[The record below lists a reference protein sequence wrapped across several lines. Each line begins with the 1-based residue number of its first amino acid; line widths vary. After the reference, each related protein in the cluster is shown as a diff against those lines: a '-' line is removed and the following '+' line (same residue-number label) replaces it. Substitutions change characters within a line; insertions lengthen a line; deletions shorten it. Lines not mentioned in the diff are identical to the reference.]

1 MVAMTDRFYSTM
13 RMRYVGRVLSDWR
26 GRSGLTGDV
35 VAERLNWARSKISKL
50 ENASQTITAADV
62 ISMAVV
68 YAVSEA
74 ERDELVEEVE
84 HATERGWWLS
94 YGDAVTAKQFDR
106 YVDFETEAVSLVNFE
121 IDLIPGLLQTE
132 DYVRAIARA
141 FTPSANTAE
150 IQHRVE
156 VRKRRQARL
165 FADHPIEF
173 DAVVNEAALH
183 QLVGGKDVMS
193 TQLKHLARIAHLPNV
208 SIRMVPFSVGA
219 YPAMGRPF
227 VILRFDRPEWP
238 DVAYQENLNSCMYIE
253 HPAEVEQYNGGYA
266 GLCER
271 ALSKDETLRAIDTLA
286 GTL

>member
-1 MVAMTDRFYSTM
+1 MTDRFYSTM

-26 GRSGLTGDV
+26 GRTGLTGDA

-68 YAVSEA
+68 YGIPEA
-74 ERDELVEEVE
+74 ERDELVAEVE

-94 YGDAVTAKQFDR
+94 YGHAATAKQFDR

-132 DYVRAIARA
+132 EYVRSIARA
-141 FTPSANTAE
+141 FTPSANEAG

-183 QLVGGKDVMS
+183 QQVGGPEVMR
-193 TQLKHLARIAHLPNV
+193 TQLKHLSRIAHLPNV
-208 SIRMVPFSVGA
+208 SIRMVPFGAGA
-219 YPAMGRPF
+219 YPAMGLPF

-238 DVAYQENLNSCMYIE
+238 DVAYQENLNSCIYVE
-253 HPAEVEQYNGGYA
+253 NEEEVAHYTAAYA
-266 GLCER
+266 GLCQL
-271 ALSKDETLRAIDTLA
+271 ALSKEDTLQVIDDLTGA
-286 GTL
+286 L

>member
-1 MVAMTDRFYSTM
+1 MTDRFYSTM
-13 RMRYVGRVLSDWR
+13 RMRYVGRVLGEWR
-26 GRSGLTGDV
+26 ARAGLTGDI

-50 ENASQTITAADV
+50 ENASQTITPADV

-68 YAVSEA
+68 YGVSEA
-74 ERDELVEEVE
+74 ERDELVDEVQ

-94 YGDAVTAKQFDR
+94 YGDVVTAKQFDR
-106 YVDFETEAVSLVNFE
+106 YVDFESEAVALINFE
-121 IDLIPGLLQTE
+121 VDLIPGLLQTE

-141 FTPSANTAE
+141 FTPSADQAQ

-156 VRKRRQARL
+156 LRKRRQARL

-173 DAVVNEAALH
+173 DAVVNEVALR
-183 QLVGGKDVMS
+183 QLVGGRDVMR

-208 SIRMVPFSVGA
+208 SIRMIPFSVGA

-238 DVAYQENLNSCMYIE
+238 DVAYQEILNSCLYIE
-253 HPAEVEQYNGGYA
+253 HQDEVEQYTAGYT

-271 ALSKDETLRAIDTLA
+271 ALGKEDTLLAIERLA
-286 GTL
+286 GAL